1 MSIRSAAVKSAAVQA
16 VEDADETAVG
26 TDQPAS
32 DANRSR
38 FDADR
43 AALERDQA
51 QTEADRR
58 ASQRDL
64 AAADRD
70 RSLHAS
76 TDAKFQ
82 EALAAIQAARERN
95 RAEREAAAADRAH
108 AGDDR
113 ARAAE
118 DRGVAAIDRSRAAL
132 DREQAKGELEKAQHD
147 DLTGFFRLGLGTV
160 VLQREIDRSRRSSG
174 RMVLAYCDVDGLKQ
188 VNDEQGHAA
197 GDALLKGLAEAIRS
211 RLRSYD
217 PVVRIGGDEFV
228 CGLSETDLE
237 QAGRIFRHI
246 QDDFATQ
253 KSGASVSY
261 GLAALRPQD
270 SLATLLERSDRAL
283 RAARSAQ
290 P

>member
-1 MSIRSAAVKSAAVQA
+1 MSAESAVISSAAVQA
-16 VEDADETAVG
+16 ERFRAD
-26 TDQPAS
+26 Q
-32 DANRSR
+32 
-38 FDADR
+38 

-51 QTEADRR
+51 RTDTDRR

-64 AAADRD
+64 TASERD
-70 RSLHAS
+70 RSLNTS

-82 EALAAIQAARERN
+82 EAEAAIQAARARAW
-95 RAEREAAAADRAH
+95 AEREAAAADRAL

-118 DRGVAAIDRSRAAL
+118 DRGLAAIDRSRAAT

-147 DLTGFFRLGLGTV
+147 DLTGFFRLGLGMT

-188 VNDEQGHAA
+188 VNDEHGHAA
-197 GDALLKGLAEAIRS
+197 GDALLMGLAKAIRS

-237 QAGRIFRHI
+237 QADRIFHHI
-246 QDDFATQ
+246 QDDFA
-253 KSGASVSY
+253 KERSGASVSY
-261 GLAALRPQD
+261 GLAALRPDD
-270 SLATLLERSDRAL
+270 SLATLLERSDQAL
-283 RAARSAQ
+283 RAARSAS